1 MRMER
6 DRRKVHHH
14 DHRNSHRHVSVD
26 SYAYISGL
34 KDWNTPFKVSF
45 ALLSIL
51 AVITADSPV
60 VSVMTIAF
68 MGVLSIEAG
77 RIKPGDYFRLM
88 LVPSA
93 FIITGGIAVLIQVG
107 AGVKSL
113 LRIPFFSTDLY
124 ITEESLR
131 QSLGLFGKAFGAVSA
146 LYMLALSTP
155 MGEIIST
162 LGKVKVPSII
172 LELMHLIYRY
182 IFILLET
189 NAGQKEAAQ
198 SRLGYCDMKT
208 SFRTFGS
215 ELANLLILSMKKS
228 GEYYD
233 ALESRGYEGNCLF
246 WEEKRKLT
254 KKQVIWAAAYA
265 GAVVIL
271 IILF

>member
-1 MRMER
+1 MER
-6 DRRKVHHH
+6 DRKKVHRHGHH
-14 DHRNSHRHVSVD
+14 SLHRHVSID

-34 KDWNTPFKVSF
+34 KEWNTPYKVSF
-45 ALLSIL
+45 ALLAIL
-51 AVITADSPV
+51 AVITADSPA
-60 VSVMTIAF
+60 VSIMTMAF
-68 MGVLSIEAG
+68 MGGLSIGAG

-88 LVPSA
+88 LVPAA

-107 AGVKSL
+107 TGAESL
-113 LRIPFFSTDLY
+113 LRVPFFSTNLY
-124 ITEESLR
+124 ITKESLG

-162 LGKVKVPSII
+162 LGKVKVPSVI

-208 SFRTFGS
+208 SFRTFGG

-246 WEEKRKLT
+246 WEEKKKLT
-254 KKQVIWAAAYA
+254 KKQVFWGAAYV
-265 GAVVIL
+265 GAAVIL